1 LVRSSHKDVL
11 PSGEITCWKTT
22 VSRSH
27 VRVRVA
33 ALADLP
39 GLVALERSTQEP
51 GVRSVARYFN
61 IDLGEE
67 LPDRLVA
74 LLSRADRTVLVAVDD
89 DCDRLVGMVVACD
102 DDAGV
107 ILPIPVLRAS
117 KLMVA
122 PDQRR
127 RGIGRAL
134 LAAVLHLAEER
145 GIEHIVA
152 TSLPGSRDAS
162 RYLARLG
169 FQPLTAARIAS
180 TAVLRRALGTADV
193 PERVAMARR
202 ARIMRSARPGFVA
215 RSLTRGA

>member
-1 LVRSSHKDVL
+1 
-11 PSGEITCWKTT
+11 

-27 VRVRVA
+27 VRVRA
-33 ALADLP
+33 AELTDVP
-39 GLVALERSTQEP
+39 GLVELERLTQ
-51 GVRSVARYFN
+51 GLGARSVARYFN

-67 LPDRLVA
+67 LPDRLAA
-74 LLSRADRTVLVAVDD
+74 LLSRTDRTVLVAVDD

-107 ILPIPVLRAS
+107 ILPVPVLRAS
-117 KLMVA
+117 KLVVA
-122 PDQRR
+122 PDHRR

-134 LAAVLHLAEER
+134 LAAVLHIADER
-145 GIEHIVA
+145 GIDYIVA
-152 TSLPGSRDAS
+152 TSLPGSRDAN

-202 ARIMRSARPGFVA
+202 ARILRGARPGFVA

>member
-1 LVRSSHKDVL
+1 VDRSSRKDVL
-11 PSGEITCWKTT
+11 TSGEMKCWKTT

-27 VRVRVA
+27 ARVRA
-33 ALADLP
+33 AELADVP
-39 GLVALERSTQEP
+39 GLVALERLTQGL

-74 LLSRADRTVLVAVDD
+74 LLSRPDRTVLVAVDD
-89 DCDRLVGMVVACD
+89 ECDRLVGMVVACD

-117 KLMVA
+117 KLLVA
-122 PDQRR
+122 PDHRR

-134 LAAVLHLAEER
+134 LAAVVHLADER
-145 GIEHIVA
+145 GIDYVVA
-152 TSLPGSRDAS
+152 SSLPGSRDAN

-169 FQPLTAARIAS
+169 FQPLTTARIAS
-180 TAVLRRALGTADV
+180 TTVLRRALGTADV

-202 ARIMRSARPGFVA
+202 ARIMRSARPGFVV